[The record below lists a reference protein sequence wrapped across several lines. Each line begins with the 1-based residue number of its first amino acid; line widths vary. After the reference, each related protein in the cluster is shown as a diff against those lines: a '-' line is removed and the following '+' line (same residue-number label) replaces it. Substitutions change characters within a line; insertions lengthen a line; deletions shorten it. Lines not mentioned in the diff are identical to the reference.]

1 MTPADRKEQILEAAQ
16 ELLQTQGY
24 AGFSYSDLSAR
35 LGIAKPSI
43 HHHFATKEALGLALI
58 ERYGEMVEEL
68 AAEFAQAG
76 DDPTG
81 QLQAFLAYG
90 EKECLDQEHAICPG
104 GALHS
109 DYEVFPESMQAATRE
124 LSGRMH
130 AWFADLLRRGREQ
143 SQFHFEGTPEEEAWA
158 VMSTLQGARQHSRT
172 HGPEIWRM
180 VVRQIERS
188 LLVVAS

>member
-1 MTPADRKEQILEAAQ
+1 MAPADRKDQILEAAQ
-16 ELLQTQGY
+16 QLLQTQGY

-58 ERYGEMVEEL
+58 ERYGEMVDQL
-68 AAEFAQAG
+68 AEEFAKVG
-76 DDPTG
+76 DSPAA

-90 EKECLDQEHAICPG
+90 ERECLDQEHAICPG

-109 DYEVFPESMQAATRE
+109 NYEVFPESMQAATRA
-124 LSGRMH
+124 LSERMH
-130 AWFADLLRRGREQ
+130 AWFADLMGRGRERG
-143 SQFHFEGTPEEEAWA
+143 QFHFEGTPEEQAWA
-158 VMSTLQGARQHSRT
+158 VMSMLQGARQHSRT
-172 HGPEIWRM
+172 HGPEVWHT

-188 LLVVAS
+188 LLVVST